1 MTTKITLN
9 GVEYDLDTT
18 LAERA
23 GYLKKTHQPITE
35 IFVGDVFKSPS
46 VSFLLLVSDY
56 LGRHWNLV
64 GNLGL
69 TPYSNCQNVSKQEII
84 DYLNLNECY
93 LVKNINSE
101 VSKLIHP

>member
-23 GYLKKTHQPITE
+23 GYLKKTHQPITK

-46 VSFLLLVSDY
+46 VSYLLLVSDY
-56 LGRHWNLV
+56 LGQHWNLV
-64 GNLGL
+64 GNGGL
-69 TPYSNCQNVSKQEII
+69 APYSNQQNVSKQEII
-84 DYLNLNECY
+84 DYLNLNKCY
-93 LVKNINSE
+93 LVKNINE
-101 VSKLIHP
+101 AVSDLIYQ